1 MNLPERDES
10 WNGPID
16 FPNHPHELDDS
27 KYYFIDGLL
36 RQVGNLITL
45 EDYLKAI
52 QLAIEWGRQNPI

>member
-1 MNLPERDES
+1 MNNPED

-16 FPNHPHELDDS
+16 YPHKSNELDDS
-27 KYYFIDGLL
+27 QYYFIGGLL

-52 QLAIEWGRQNPI
+52 RLAIEWGRQNPI